1 MRMPKSVTQ
10 QTSQLSPELASEQK
24 AVRALFRFGQQQQSA
39 EYIAAAKAFNARL
52 REAGLTALLVVEG

>member
-10 QTSQLSPELASEQK
+10 QSTQLSPELVEEQK

-39 EYIAAAKAFNARL
+39 EYIAAAKAFNAKL
-52 REAGLTALLVVEG
+52 RDAGLTSLLVVEG

>member
-10 QTSQLSPELASEQK
+10 QSAQLSPEMAEESK
-24 AVRALFRFGQQQQSA
+24 AVRALFRFGKDQSP
-39 EYIAAAKAFNARL
+39 EYVAAAKAFNAKL